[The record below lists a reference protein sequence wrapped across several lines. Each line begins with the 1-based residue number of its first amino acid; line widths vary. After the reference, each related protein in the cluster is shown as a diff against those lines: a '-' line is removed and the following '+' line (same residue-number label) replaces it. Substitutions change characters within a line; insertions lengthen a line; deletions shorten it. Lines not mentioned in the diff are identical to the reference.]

1 VDLLAMAS
9 GVMKATCTST
19 ESDMSTMCARAL
31 LVIPLPA
38 GHSKFLVL
46 FAEQEQHS
54 QFHETEK

>member
-1 VDLLAMAS
+1 MAS

-31 LVIPLPA
+31 FVIPLPA